1 MTLNMIKL
9 CVGIEDVEHLAKVQ
23 SIRLKNQIAKGEKPC
38 LRHVTRNHP
47 RRANEILDGG
57 SLYWVIKGFIRVRQ
71 PVIGFEDD
79 PRDDGKP
86 YCAILLD
93 NQLIK
98 TELKKFRAFQGW
110 RYFKDVDA
118 PKDLS
123 RDGAVSSLPDA
134 MAEELKELGL
144 I

>member
-1 MTLNMIKL
+1 MTLHIIKL

-23 SIRLKNQIAKGEKPC
+23 SMRLKNQIANGEEPV
-38 LRHVTRNHP
+38 LRHVTHNHP

-71 PVIGFEDD
+71 PIMGFKDD

-86 YCAILLD
+86 YCAIILK

-110 RYFKDVDA
+110 RYFKADDA
-118 PKDLS
+118 PADLQTS
-123 RDGAVSSLPDA
+123 DPQSSIPDA